1 MGCIFTFVC
10 DIHEFGPN
18 ILESACKFTF
28 PISPCVSVFSGV
40 FGTLHNSERKRKL
53 KYLFTSPVA
62 QGISPIYFQRIL
74 ISLEIMSIL
83 LIPLILLILLNSHMK
98 AVKGKRPL
106 TIHVS
111 NTPFYFFMNQTKI
124 SNCVMTSF
132 IFMTILNAYN
142 LNNNSLTCVVCCF
155 LWEFNWREHWFVIS
169 AFNLQIRQD
178 FLSIFTL
185 LCTSWMNAG
194 SALLWFEAVS
204 FISIVLCSLLTELPK
219 EPITTL
225 ISLYKSKNRN
235 MIQK

>member
-1 MGCIFTFVC
+1 MCENTEITTKV
-10 DIHEFGPN
+10 
-18 ILESACKFTF
+18 LESACKFTF

-111 NTPFYFFMNQTKI
+111 NTPFYF
-124 SNCVMTSF
+124 
-132 IFMTILNAYN
+132 L
-142 LNNNSLTCVVCCF
+142 
-155 LWEFNWREHWFVIS
+155 
-169 AFNLQIRQD
+169 
-178 FLSIFTL
+178 
-185 LCTSWMNAG
+185 
-194 SALLWFEAVS
+194 
-204 FISIVLCSLLTELPK
+204 
-219 EPITTL
+219 
-225 ISLYKSKNRN
+225 
-235 MIQK
+235 